1 MAQSGLHAPPEP
13 PQHAGIWIKAR
24 ARKNWTNLCYYLH
37 HFFLLLSKCVKNTA
51 VHVFSCYL
59 LWLSRHLTLL
69 VITFLLQMIRQFK
82 DPFSRKKCSWLK
94 KAPFWPLY
102 SPKLNAD
109 DQAYC
114 PRKLSIIM
122 KRLHMT
128 VWLPF
133 QFHKWVVYV
142 ACIFFFVV

>member
-24 ARKNWTNLCYYLH
+24 ARKNWTNLCYCLH

-142 ACIFFFVV
+142 ACIFFL